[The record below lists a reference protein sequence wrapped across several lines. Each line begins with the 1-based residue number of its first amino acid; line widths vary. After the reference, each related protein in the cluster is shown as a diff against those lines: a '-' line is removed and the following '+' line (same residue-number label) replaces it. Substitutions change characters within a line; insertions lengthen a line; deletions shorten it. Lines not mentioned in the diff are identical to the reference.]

1 MSVRESFYRRETR
14 ETRIELSLAIDG
26 EGRSSLQLGI
36 PFMEHMLA
44 LFARHGLFNLEVK
57 AEGDLEVDGHH
68 TVEDLGLCLGE
79 ALKRALGDKKGIN
92 RYGFFL
98 LPMDD
103 ALALIALDLSGRPY
117 LQFDVN
123 FPAAKIGSFETDLV
137 LEFLKAFST
146 AGGFNLH
153 VKQID
158 GSNSH
163 HLAEAIFKGLGR
175 ALSQACAYRQGET
188 GIPSSKG
195 YLE

>member
-1 MSVRESFYRRETR
+1 MNIRESSYQRETK
-14 ETRIELSLAIDG
+14 ETKIALFLAVDG
-26 EGRSSLQLGI
+26 EGRSDIRLEI
-36 PFMEHMLA
+36 PFMVHMLT

-79 ALKRALGDKKGIN
+79 ALQRALGDKKDIN
-92 RYGFFL
+92 RYGSFL

-103 ALALIALDLSGRPY
+103 ALVLIALDLSGRPY
-117 LQFDVN
+117 LNFDVN
-123 FPAAKIGSFETDLV
+123 FTAAKIGSFETDLV
-137 LEFLKAFST
+137 LEFLRAFCT
-146 AGGFNLH
+146 TGGFNLH
-153 VKQID
+153 VKQMS

-195 YLE
+195 CLE